1 VLTVLLLRLTLSRSY
16 PRHYINSHEPAAD
29 GIPQRPQ
36 ESGVSTGGPEIDKSQ
51 PPDTDEEARPNPQL
65 SAREAAIL
73 KTLIQGTPNKII
85 ACRLM
90 ITEATVKVRVKAIL
104 RKIQV
109 KNRTQAA
116 TWALRYLAFAERLG
130 NNDGGSLLSAV
141 TLVAV
146 PSP

>member
-1 VLTVLLLRLTLSRSY
+1 MSRVLSEDAVRRAL
-16 PRHYINSHEPAAD
+16 
-29 GIPQRPQ
+29 
-36 ESGVSTGGPEIDKSQ
+36 
-51 PPDTDEEARPNPQL
+51 
-65 SAREAAIL
+65 
-73 KTLIQGTPNKII
+73 TPNKFI

-90 ITEATVKVRVKAIL
+90 ITEATVKVHVKAIL

-109 KNRTQAA
+109 ENRTQAA
-116 TWALRYLAFAERLG
+116 TWALRHPAFAERLG